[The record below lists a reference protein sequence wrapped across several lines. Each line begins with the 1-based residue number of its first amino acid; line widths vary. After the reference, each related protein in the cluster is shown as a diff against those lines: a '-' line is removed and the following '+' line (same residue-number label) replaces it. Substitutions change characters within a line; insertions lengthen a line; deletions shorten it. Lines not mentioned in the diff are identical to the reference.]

1 MYIKN
6 NGVNIPISGY
16 DDPLLVSNFKSSR
29 SSSETK
35 ENFKLPSLNFMR
47 MSVESI
53 FLMIG
58 ILCILVFLALYIKKK
73 YYTNKKH

>member
-29 SSSETK
+29 AK
-35 ENFKLPSLNFMR
+35 ENFKLPSLNVGQ
-47 MSVESI
+47 MSVEYI
-53 FLMIG
+53 FLIIG
-58 ILCILVFLALYIKKK
+58 LSCIFVFLALYLKKK

>member
-16 DDPLLVSNFKSSR
+16 DDPSLVSNFKSSR
-29 SSSETK
+29 SK
-35 ENFKLPSLNFMR
+35 ENFKLPSLNVTQ

-58 ILCILVFLALYIKKK
+58 ILCIIVFLALYLKKK